1 MDATAQNT
9 TPEVPRASSEQPT
22 VVPLLSIVC
31 PTFNQAGFIAQT
43 LESFL
48 AQKTNFPIEILI
60 NDDASTDGTTQ
71 IVEQYAARYPKL
83 IRPFYHK
90 VNQYSQGNLCTPSI
104 FKEARGKYIAYCEG
118 DDYWTDPRKLQIQVD
133 FLESHPD
140 YALTYHDAMS
150 FDAEG
155 EYGIQLEG
163 KLRADATS
171 VQLQRARPVSTL
183 TTCFRNVLHDLP
195 PELWL
200 APLND
205 LCWWSLL
212 GAHGHGKFLG
222 EIKPAMY
229 RLHPGGVF
237 SMRSH
242 KRKLHMSLQTCTS
255 LANYY
260 NRIGNQAIYEY
271 FLIQVFCLSIS
282 AISPLHKV
290 QALLLVARNISTNLS
305 KRLMLSVKG
314 NVQ

>member
-1 MDATAQNT
+1 MDATVQNSIPEMPRA
-9 TPEVPRASSEQPT
+9 TPEQPV

-31 PTFNQAGFIAQT
+31 PTYNQAGFIAQT

-71 IVEQYAARYPKL
+71 IVEQYAARYPQM
-83 IRPFYHK
+83 IRAFYHE
-90 VNQYSQGNLCTPSI
+90 VNQYSQGNLCTPGL
-104 FKEARGKYIAYCEG
+104 FTEARGKYIAFCEG

-140 YALTYHDAMS
+140 YVLTYHDAMS
-150 FDAEG
+150 FDSEG
-155 EYGIQLEG
+155 ERGIQLQG
-163 KLRADATS
+163 NLRADATS
-171 VQLQRARPVSTL
+171 VQLQRARPISTL
-183 TTCFRNVLHDLP
+183 TTCFRNVFHELP

-260 NRIGNQAIYEY
+260 NRIGNQAMYEY
-271 FLIQVFCLSIS
+271 FLVQVFGLSIS
-282 AISPLHKV
+282 AISPLHKI
-290 QALLLVARNISTNLS
+290 QALLLVARNISVNLS

-314 NVQ
+314 HVQ